1 MDGVENRQGQ
11 HVFSDRLRG
20 LTIGAFVLFA
30 SLGQMAALH
39 GQESSSSELTRE
51 SIVRELNRHRE
62 VHGLGPLRSD
72 ERLDRAAEA
81 RILDME
87 EQEYWGHSR
96 PDGTNPLRSL
106 QMWGYI
112 HVVAGENL
120 AAGYETPEIVVQ
132 GWMESPGHRANILLD
147 EYTDV
152 GIAMIEGGV
161 LHRLSG
167 RSIVAIFA
175 RER

>member
-1 MDGVENRQGQ
+1 MDGVENREGE
-11 HVFSDRLRG
+11 HVFSDRGRG
-20 LTIGAFVLFA
+20 VNIGVLVLLVCLGPAA
-30 SLGQMAALH
+30 SLH
-39 GQESSSSELTRE
+39 GAEVPSPELTRE
-51 SIVRELNRHRE
+51 NIVKEMNRHRAM
-62 VHGLGPLRSD
+62 HGLPALRSD
-72 ERLDRAAEA
+72 ERLDKAAED

-87 EQEYWGHSR
+87 EREYWGHYR
-96 PDGTNPLRSL
+96 PDGSNPLRSL
-106 QMWGYI
+106 HRYGYV

-120 AAGYETPEIVVQ
+120 AAGYETPEVVVQ

-152 GIAMIEGGV
+152 GIAMVEGGV

>member
-1 MDGVENRQGQ
+1 MDGVENRKGQ
-11 HVFSDRLRG
+11 HFFSHCLRG
-20 LTIGAFVLFA
+20 VTIGALALLA
-30 SLGQMAALH
+30 SLGQMAVVH
-39 GQESSSSELTRE
+39 GEESSFRELTRE
-51 SIVRELNRHRE
+51 SIVREMNRHRE
-62 VHGLGPLRSD
+62 LHGLAPLRSD

-81 RILDME
+81 RLLDME
-87 EQEYWGHSR
+87 EQEYWGHYR

-106 QMWGYI
+106 HRWGYI
-112 HVVAGENL
+112 HVVVGENL

-132 GWMESPGHRANILLD
+132 GWMESPGHRANILLE
-147 EYTDV
+147 EYADV